1 MRPEAFFSCAR
12 RRMDFFMPASN
23 GLLHADAD
31 GLLGPR
37 QNFAAKVRQLS
48 AGFGSMACFA
58 AKVRQLTF
66 RPWAYSLFQDKSP
79 PARLPALG
87 RWLALRQK
95 SAMIA
100 PACGF
105 ITCFKTKVRP
115 DVRSRRP
122 AEGLFSFLHYYFAS
136 LRHSVLRRAPVPACP
151 CMSLRERSDTH
162 SLGDPGLPCH
172 PWRGIAPFSCR
183 PRLQAR
189 RRPTDARGP
198 APAVARIRR
207 WRPFGGA
214 GVSYQA
220 FHDILRP

>member
-1 MRPEAFFSCAR
+1 
-12 RRMDFFMPASN
+12 MDFFMPTRT
-23 GLLHADAD
+23 DY
-31 GLLGPR
+31 
-37 QNFAAKVRQLS
+37 
-48 AGFGSMACFA
+48 
-58 AKVRQLTF
+58 
-66 RPWAYSLFQDKSP
+66 WAQ
-79 PARLPALG
+79 G
-87 RWLALRQK
+87 RTLQQK
-95 SAMIA
+95 SANLSGNHGLIA
-100 PACGF
+100 
-105 ITCFKTKVRP
+105 CFKTKVRP